1 MKIAKAFFFL
11 GLIVVAVLFFQSLD
25 DPFFWDGVQLGAKH
39 AWFYYEND
47 FGYFWLPNEID
58 SGHPPFF
65 GMYLAACWQLFGHS
79 LLTSHLAMLPF
90 ISLFFITSWNLGRY
104 YLGPSWGAI
113 LALLFMADPTVLS
126 QLLLLG
132 PDVALMAFFLLAFL
146 GFSQKKGMMQAI
158 GILGLGLLSMR
169 GIMSA
174 FALFLFDFFLHF
186 RAKKVDWVW
195 WKGAI
200 LMYGPGALVAV
211 LFFIFH
217 YLEKGWIGYHA
228 ESPWA
233 ISFKI
238 VDASDLWRN
247 VVILIWRLLDFGR
260 VFLWG
265 GLLIVLLS
273 SKKIKEWPKISGL
286 AILLLLV
293 LGWPFIVYVGLSQH
307 RYLIPFYLI
316 LHLMFLLKMIELDW
330 KPRSKVILTI
340 LVLVGLMT
348 GNLWVYSSDLSQGW
362 DSSLAHK
369 PYFELRD
376 AAEGFLGNEG
386 IPLGKVGTSFP
397 AIGPLR
403 NYDPQKNGVGFSSK
417 SKEIFDYYF
426 ISNINGGFEDGELR
440 VIRSTY
446 NIIFE
451 EEKRGVYVR
460 IYEKKETEF
469 NGLE

>member
-1 MKIAKAFFFL
+1 
-11 GLIVVAVLFFQSLD
+11 
-25 DPFFWDGVQLGAKH
+25 
-39 AWFYYEND
+39 
-47 FGYFWLPNEID
+47 
-58 SGHPPFF
+58 
-65 GMYLAACWQLFGHS
+65 
-79 LLTSHLAMLPF
+79 
-90 ISLFFITSWNLGRY
+90 
-104 YLGPSWGAI
+104 
-113 LALLFMADPTVLS
+113 
-126 QLLLLG
+126 
-132 PDVALMAFFLLAFL
+132 
-146 GFSQKKGMMQAI
+146 
-158 GILGLGLLSMR
+158 
-169 GIMSA
+169 
-174 FALFLFDFFLHF
+174 
-186 RAKKVDWVW
+186 
-195 WKGAI
+195 
-200 LMYGPGALVAV
+200 
-211 LFFIFH
+211 
-217 YLEKGWIGYHA
+217 
-228 ESPWA
+228 
-233 ISFKI
+233 
-238 VDASDLWRN
+238 
-247 VVILIWRLLDFGR
+247 
-260 VFLWG
+260 
-265 GLLIVLLS
+265 
-273 SKKIKEWPKISGL
+273 
-286 AILLLLV
+286 
-293 LGWPFIVYVGLSQH
+293 
-307 RYLIPFYLI
+307 
-316 LHLMFLLKMIELDW
+316 MIELDW